1 MPFNQMVTFPAELSL
16 RNTTE
21 GIRLCANPIKEIELL
36 HKRETTLT
44 DIRRPKD
51 LLPELDGE
59 LGELLHIKAEFEL
72 GARHS
77 YEVFGLVLN
86 GFEIEYDARHNRL
99 NDAFLDIENGK
110 ICLEILMDRTSVEI
124 YANHGRLYLSDPHT
138 SVDHPKQLRLY
149 SLWGDVHL
157 SNLQIYEL
165 ESIWN

>member
-16 RNTTE
+16 RSTTE

-36 HKRETTLT
+36 H
-44 DIRRPKD
+44 
-51 LLPELDGE
+51 
-59 LGELLHIKAEFEL
+59 IKAEFEL

-77 YEVFGLVLN
+77 YGVFGLVLN